1 MRDLSSPAW
10 TPDDL
15 IRAYRWNQIIPQL
28 KAFIEPMV
36 GKACNGAGL
45 DELVGLNTVGGIDQ
59 SKSIWANHTMGYDFQ
74 ENVWP

>member
-10 TPDDL
+10 TPDEL

-28 KAFIEPMV
+28 RAFIEPMV
-36 GKACNGAGL
+36 GKGGGL
-45 DELVGLNTVGGIDQ
+45 DELVGAGAVGGIDQ